1 MPRGAE
7 DLVGELE
14 LGFHG
19 PRGVSLAAVLN
30 VPEGATAAAP
40 VPGVV
45 LCQGLSGVKHL
56 VLPEVAALLASHGLA
71 SLRFDYAGYG
81 DSEGERGWI
90 DPRARVDDAAGAL
103 QFLASH
109 EAVDSGRIGA
119 YGHSYGGPVAITL
132 ASDQPLVRAVVSV
145 SGPGDGVDLLRS
157 LRPSWEWIAF
167 KRRVEEERAQFAT
180 TGERTLVEV
189 DEIFP
194 FSPAFKAAYEELK
207 RTAGGTSAIAAG
219 DGIGTRRFWLA
230 SVDAIL
236 DFNPTDAVL
245 RLAEC
250 PLLLVHGEDDDVA
263 PVETVEPLYANAPGV
278 KRLIVMPGMGHN
290 DLDSDPGLTA
300 AIDLAAGWFIEHLS

>member
-1 MPRGAE
+1 MN
-7 DLVGELE
+7 ELDVA
-14 LGFHG
+14 FHG

-30 VPEGATAAAP
+30 LPERATEAAP
-40 VPGVV
+40 VPGIV

-56 VLPEVAALLASHGLA
+56 VLPEVAAHLASHGLA

-81 DSEGERGWI
+81 DSAGERGWI
-90 DPRARVDDAAGAL
+90 DPRARVDDAAGAFE
-103 QFLASH
+103 FLASH
-109 EAVDSGRIGA
+109 EAIDSGRIGA

-132 ASDQPLVRAVVSV
+132 ASDQPRVRAVVSV
-145 SGPGDGVDLLRS
+145 SGPGNGVDLLRS
-157 LRPSWEWIAF
+157 LRTSWEWIAF
-167 KRRVEEERAQFAT
+167 KHRVEEERTRFAT
-180 TGERTLVEV
+180 TGDGTLVEV

-219 DGIGTRRFWLA
+219 DEIGTRRFWLA

-236 DFNPTDAVL
+236 EFNPSDAAR

-263 PVETVEPLYANAPGV
+263 PVETVEPVYTNASGV
-278 KRLIVMPGMGHN
+278 KRWIVLPGMGHN
-290 DLDSDPGLTA
+290 DLDSDPGLTT
-300 AIDLAAGWFIEHLS
+300 AIDLAAAWFIEHLS